1 MKLKPEINVR
11 EATAGSEAIRLS
23 TRAKISSEWSCDV
36 PGGKVTAPINVP
48 VSSLGTIPVGVVFMK
63 NISKTIEA
71 TTSPIDNHFFWM
83 KNNTRFLYRFK
94 IDS

>member
-36 PGGKVTAPINVP
+36 PGGKVTAQMCIRDREIKANFYKCGDELQTPHFLSWNPIKIENP
-48 VSSLGTIPVGVVFMK
+48 DFHRPDFFGTLEF
-63 NISKTIEA
+63 E
-71 TTSPIDNHFFWM
+71 
-83 KNNTRFLYRFK
+83 
-94 IDS
+94 